1 VPHHAEIIARVGA
14 TSSGTSLAGLPTVCD
29 TPRMTRGEDAERR
42 VHERLREALPA
53 AYRLYP
59 NVAWTGPMRDGGP
72 AEDGEA
78 DLVIA
83 HPDGGILVL
92 EVKAGEPRR
101 DGEGRWWLGPILLER
116 SPFAQAMRSQHQL
129 VHKLVS
135 LPGWPA
141 QRGSDRHAEP
151 HAGHGVAFPEVDL
164 ASLPSGHVLLG
175 LDAPPEIV
183 LDATALE
190 TPEGAT
196 AWVERAFA
204 YFLGDGSHGW
214 PLDATGMRLLDELLA
229 PTVEMHRLVK
239 GRIADDRD
247 ELLRASREQQ
257 LVLNR
262 ARSRRRVEVVGPA
275 GSGKSMLAAEKAR
288 RLAREG
294 YRTLLVCFNQRL
306 ATTLLRELATTE
318 APGGLEVTTFHRLC
332 ERLGQ
337 AAGVLSARPAPI
349 PQGWWDETLPAALQD
364 AIDALPAEHFH
375 AIVVDEGQD
384 FARDWL
390 ETLDFLLQDPGE
402 DTLWVFHDPGQA
414 LYRDDVVGEL
424 GLERIELHENWRNP
438 ESVATLAGRFYRGGE
453 EVSAFREGG
462 IRHRVIDAD
471 PGDATLEELR
481 KVLHELTEVEKVPP
495 WEIAVLSGG
504 SAEKSDAWRTRR
516 FGNVVLANEAIHDDG
531 SSRGLPHEDV
541 RDEPDDCVVFES
553 IRRFKGLEREVIVL
567 VELPETGVRLDE
579 LLYVGLTRATTQL
592 VVIAPPGLG
601 ERLR

>member
-1 VPHHAEIIARVGA
+1 
-14 TSSGTSLAGLPTVCD
+14 
-29 TPRMTRGEDAERR
+29 MTRGEKAERR

-53 AYRLYP
+53 EYRLYP

-83 HPDGGILVL
+83 HPDRGILVL

-101 DGEGRWWLGPILLER
+101 DGQGRWWLGPILLDR
-116 SPFAQAMRSQHQL
+116 SPFEQAMRSQHQL
-129 VHKLVS
+129 VRKLVS
-135 LPGWPA
+135 LPGWPS
-141 QRGSDRHAEP
+141 QRGGDHHAEP
-151 HAGHGVAFPEVDL
+151 HAGHGVAFPAVDL
-164 ASLPSGHVLLG
+164 ASLPPGHVLLG
-175 LDAPPEIV
+175 PDAPPEIV

-190 TPEGAT
+190 TPEGAR

-204 YFLGDGSHGW
+204 YFLGDGTHGW
-214 PLDATGMRLLDELLA
+214 GLDETGMRLLDELLA
-229 PTVEMHRLVK
+229 PTVELHRLVR
-239 GRIADDRD
+239 GRIADDRA
-247 ELLRASREQQ
+247 ELLLASREQQ

-306 ATTLLRELATTE
+306 ATTLLRELGNTE

-337 AAGVLSARPAPI
+337 ASGVLPVRPVPI
-349 PQGWWDETLPAALQD
+349 PRGWWDETLPAALQY
-364 AIDALPAEHFH
+364 AIDALPGERFH

-390 ETLDFLLQDPGE
+390 ETLDFLLWNPGE
-402 DTLWVFHDPGQA
+402 DVLWVFHDPGQA
-414 LYRDDVVGEL
+414 LYRDDVVGEF

-438 ESVATLAGRFYRGGE
+438 ESVAALAGRFYRGGE

-462 IRHRVIDAD
+462 IRHRVIAAE
-471 PGDATLEELR
+471 PGHATVEALR

-495 WEIAVLSGG
+495 WEIVVLSGG
-504 SAEKSDAWRTRR
+504 SADKSDAWRTRR
-516 FGNVVLANEAIHDDG
+516 FGNVV
-531 SSRGLPHEDV
+531 V
-541 RDEPDDCVVFES
+541 
-553 IRRFKGLEREVIVL
+553 
-567 VELPETGVRLDE
+567 
-579 LLYVGLTRATTQL
+579 
-592 VVIAPPGLG
+592 G
-601 ERLR
+601 ERGDPRRRVVPRAAARERAR